1 MNSPLPHTSVLLA
14 EVLQAFS
21 SVSLSVMVDGTLGA
35 GGHAQALLEQ
45 HPEIQHYL
53 GIDQDPHALVLAQA
67 RLKAWENKVLFRQ
80 GNFIDLTSFLKE
92 EHLPSPNGILLDLGV
107 SSMQFDDPSRGFS
120 FRYDAPLDMRMDPDA
135 EQTAADI
142 INTYSEK
149 ELGYL
154 FREYGE
160 EKKWRAAAY
169 AIVKARENKP
179 IRTTFELKDILIPV
193 LAPVYRK
200 QSIHPCTLI
209 FQALRICV
217 NRELEVLE
225 QMLAEAIALLA
236 PGGRLA
242 VISFHSLEDRIVKK
256 EMRLAASDKWETSGL
271 GGSGLFKDKTPSIKL
286 ITKKPIEPSE
296 EEIKINPRSRSAKL
310 RVAEK
315 LIGPL

>member
-1 MNSPLPHTSVLLA
+1 MNLPVSHFSVLLS
-14 EVLQAFS
+14 EVLQAFA
-21 SVSLSVMVDGTLGA
+21 SVSLTVMVDGTLGA
-35 GGHAQALLEQ
+35 GGHAQALLEH

-53 GIDQDPHALVLAQA
+53 GIDQDPHALELAQE
-67 RLKAWENKVLFRQ
+67 RLKAWENKIHFKR
-80 GNFIDLTSFLKE
+80 GNFAEFASFLRE
-92 EHLPSPNGILLDLGV
+92 ERLLPPQGILLDLGV
-107 SSMQFDDPSRGFS
+107 SSMQLDEPSRGFS
-120 FRYDAPLDMRMDPDA
+120 FRYDAPLDMRMDPTG

-142 INTYSEK
+142 VNTYSEK
-149 ELGYL
+149 ELGIL
-154 FREYGE
+154 FRDYGE
-160 EKKWRAAAY
+160 EKKWHAAAR
-169 AIVKARENKP
+169 AIIKAREKQA

-193 LAPVYRK
+193 LAPSYRK
-200 QSIHPCTLI
+200 QNIHPCTLI

-225 QMLAEAIALLA
+225 QTLAQAIDLLA

-271 GGSGLFKDKTPSIKL
+271 GGSGLFQDKAPLVKL
-286 ITKKPIEPSE
+286 ITKKPVEPSE
-296 EEIKINPRSRSAKL
+296 EEVRVNPRSRSAKL